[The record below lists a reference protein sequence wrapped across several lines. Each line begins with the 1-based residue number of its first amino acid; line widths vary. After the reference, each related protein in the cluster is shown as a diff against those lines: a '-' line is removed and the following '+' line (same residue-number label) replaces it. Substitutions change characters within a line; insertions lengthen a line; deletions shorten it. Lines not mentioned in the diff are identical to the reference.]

1 MICAHYSHYE
11 KLDGIERCIDDEIP
25 FEIPDSWAWTRFG
38 QVISLLSGTDF
49 KPEEYNDA
57 RKGTPYIT
65 GASSLSPDGVLLNRW
80 TETPRVIA
88 NRGDVLLVCKGSG
101 YGKTV
106 ICDIEEAHIAR
117 QIMAIKKLVTLDMR
131 YIRLF
136 LQANF
141 DKIKS
146 KGQGVIPGIDR
157 SSVMN
162 LLFPIPPLAEQRRIV
177 EKQRELLDKIT
188 LI

>member
-1 MICAHYSHYE
+1 M
-11 KLDGIERCIDDEIP
+11 DGIERCIDDEIP
-25 FEIPDSWAWTRFG
+25 FEIPSNWKWVRLG
-38 QVISLLSGTDF
+38 QVIVLLSGTDF
-49 KPEEYNDA
+49 KSEEYNEEYQ
-57 RKGTPYIT
+57 GIPYIT
-65 GASSLSPDGVLLNRW
+65 GASSLSENRVLLNRW
-80 TETPRVIA
+80 TKTPKVIA

-117 QIMAIKKLVTLDMR
+117 QIMAIKKLSTLNMD

-136 LQANF
+136 LQANL
-141 DKIKS
+141 DQIKS

-157 SSVMN
+157 DSVMN
-162 LLFPIPPLAEQRRIV
+162 FLFPLPPLPEQRRIAK
-177 EKQRELLDKIT
+177 KQQELFDKIT